1 MAELGEKIVEIES
14 RISIL
19 ERTARTEEDQRYRRW
34 EKYDKAIDEV
44 RRLESK
50 YDEKIGILRGEMS
63 QKMETLIKQ
72 MHKLELEEGIE
83 AVKNEGK
90 WGMLSTKLGWV
101 IAILLF
107 VLMALRL
114 DLSLSNL
121 LNTPGTTTR
130 GQKRLS

>member
-130 GQKRLS
+130 GQKK